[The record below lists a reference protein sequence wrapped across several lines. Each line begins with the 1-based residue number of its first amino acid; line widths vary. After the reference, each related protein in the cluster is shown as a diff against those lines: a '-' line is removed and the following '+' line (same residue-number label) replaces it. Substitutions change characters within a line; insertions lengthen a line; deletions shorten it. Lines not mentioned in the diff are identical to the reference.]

1 MKKRP
6 IHPKLKT
13 LEKYVSRS
21 WFDSDDRGINLK
33 TATQTDLNDQ
43 VIYRLDW
50 FLEDEIS
57 GSKLHR
63 IVRGEFSQWNASV
76 WKRVHPEVRK
86 EFCRVLSERGI
97 PVYNNDPSTEDS
109 ASKLAELPHADRTD
123 VGSLLDKTSSDS
135 NKKEE
140 KLPEEP
146 VSALPECVHFE
157 EKQASVTS
165 QQNPAADLD
174 DRPCISPSR
183 GQRFRCRQSQCRPR
197 SEKIEGPQAW
207 MSHEAALDKDSV
219 VDRALVVLPDPPD
232 LQKRRPSDGERPA
245 KSPDDK
251 SSPENS
257 FHADPAVSKDLV
269 AGVILNDPPESVD
282 AVTDDPNSRTRRAD
296 QIFDGASEISLG
308 QTLNK
313 DSVVQSKASR
323 NENPATFRDRDPA
336 HTPTHPQEGTGP
348 QEQAEKKEKILR
360 GEFALAGHRSIPSTG
375 MTWTDRAERTLG
387 ATVVWWKDWY
397 LERSPNFYRGV
408 MEDDGRGLER

>member
-146 VSALPECVHFE
+146 VSALPESPPVG
-157 EKQASVTS
+157 KDS
-165 QQNPAADLD
+165 AAGKVSADPVQRRLKDLK
-174 DRPCISPSR
+174 R
-183 GQRFRCRQSQCRPR
+183 GCPT
-197 SEKIEGPQAW
+197 
-207 MSHEAALDKDSV
+207 EAALDKDSV

-251 SSPENS
+251 GSPENS